1 MDVVLPPKPPPAGTN
16 PIDRGV
22 RILDRFQQRHRLS
35 AFGFGVIKKFGDD
48 RGGQLSALI
57 AFYGFLSFFPL
68 TLIVITIT
76 SYLARSSP
84 QFAEQLRTSTLSQ
97 FPVVG
102 AQLAGD
108 EGALPGSGVGLVVG
122 TIGLL
127 WGALGVT
134 NAVQYAFY
142 EVWHVPHKGRP
153 PFLLRIVR
161 SVILFALLGTG
172 VLAATVLALLG
183 TFVHNSNV
191 AGGVGVAGGL
201 MVSSG
206 LYLAVFWL
214 LSPRHL
220 PLRTLWPGA
229 LLAGTG
235 WQLLQM
241 VGVRLV
247 QHQLR
252 RSSQLY
258 GAIGAAL
265 GLISF
270 LVIGSQMMVYAAELT
285 VVRLHRLWPRS
296 LVQPPLTDADR
307 RVLSMKAMQE
317 ERRAEEQVSV
327 VFSDT

>member
-1 MDVVLPPKPPPAGTN
+1 MDAALLPKPPPAGTN
-16 PIDRGV
+16 PFDRGV
-22 RILDRFQQRHRLS
+22 RVLDRFQQRHRPT
-35 AFGFGVIKKFGDD
+35 AFSFGVIKKFGDD

-68 TLIVITIT
+68 TLIAITLT

-122 TIGLL
+122 TVGLL

-142 EVWHVPHKGRP
+142 EVWHVPHKSRP

-161 SVILFALLGTG
+161 SVILLALLGTG

-183 TFVHNSNV
+183 TFVHNSNMAGGFGI
-191 AGGVGVAGGL
+191 AGGVV
-201 MVSSG
+201 VSSG

-220 PLRTLWPGA
+220 ALRTLGPGA
-229 LLAGTG
+229 LLAGSG
-235 WQLLQM
+235 WQLLQV

-307 RVLSMKAMQE
+307 RVLAMKAMQE
-317 ERRAEEQVSV
+317 ERRPEEQVSV